1 MIFHSTKTIEMSKE
15 LWEQQRETEI
25 VAQMDEALYLQ
36 IPKHLRD
43 EMNLKSIDQPN
54 WKDVYKQDEKWQE
67 LHKEFIEALKAR
79 KYREDEIRANN
90 K

>member
-1 MIFHSTKTIEMSKE
+1 MSKE

-25 VAQMDEALYLQ
+25 IAQMDETLFLQ
-36 IPKHLRD
+36 IPQHLRD
-43 EMNLKSIDQPN
+43 EMTFKSIDQPN
-54 WKDVYKQDEKWQE
+54 WKDVYKQDAKWQE